1 MRKHFF
7 TLLFCCMAMIANAQI
22 ERPKLV
28 VGIIFDQMRWD
39 YLTYYYDQFGEG
51 GFKRLMAEG
60 FSCDNQMINYLPTV
74 TAIGH
79 SSNYTGSVPALHG
92 IAGNNF
98 YVGGKQVS
106 SCEDH
111 SVKTVGAKGATGE
124 ASPHH
129 LLATTIGDQLKIATD
144 YRSKVIGVAIKDR
157 AAILPAGHA
166 ADAAYWYDKASGRF
180 VTSTY
185 YMDKLPS
192 WVEQYN
198 KKNAVPGKDLKL
210 SNDGVTATFALA
222 EAAVKN
228 EQLGR
233 HDVPDML
240 CVSVSS
246 TDAIGHQY
254 GTRGKENHDVYM
266 QADKDLATFL
276 AALDEQVGKGNYLV
290 FMTADHGGAHNPN
303 LMKSHKIPA
312 GGWDSA
318 KAIDDAN
325 KALSQQFGTQG
336 KYISDIIDFR
346 LYIDHDFVAAHN
358 LDLDAV
364 KAAAIKELKKDPEA
378 EYVVDFEKIND
389 SSMPQFLRERAIN
402 GYFPGRTGDIMVVTH
417 PQVFAWRVA
426 DDYIGTTHGAWNPY
440 DAHIPLL
447 FMGWHIGHGNTY
459 QPTKIVD
466 MAPTVCALLGI
477 QMPNACIGTA
487 ILPVLESGCK
497 KQ

>member
-1 MRKHFF
+1 MKKH
-7 TLLFCCMAMIANAQI
+7 LIALFLCCVALVANAQI
-22 ERPKLV
+22 QRPKLV

-39 YLTYYYDQFGEG
+39 YLTYYYNQYGEG
-51 GFKRLMAEG
+51 GFKRVMAEG
-60 FSCDNQMINYLPTV
+60 FSCDNQMINYLPCV

-79 SSNYTGSVPALHG
+79 SSNYTGSVPAFHG

-98 YVGGKQVS
+98 YVDGKNVS

-111 SVKTVGAKGATGE
+111 SVKTVGAKGTTGE

-144 YRSKVIGVAIKDR
+144 YQSKVIGIAIKDR

-166 ADAAYWYDKASGRF
+166 ADAAYWYDKPSGRF
-180 VTSTY
+180 ITSSY

-192 WVEQYN
+192 WVERYN
-198 KKNAVPGKDLKL
+198 KQNAVPGKDLKL
-210 SNDGVTATFALA
+210 SDDGVTATFRLA
-222 EAAVKN
+222 EEAVKN

-233 HDVPDML
+233 HDNTDML
-240 CVSVSS
+240 CVSISS

-266 QADKDLATFL
+266 RSDKEL
-276 AALDEQVGKGNYLV
+276 AAFLNTLDEQVGKGNYLL
-290 FMTADHGGAHNPN
+290 FITADHGGAHNPN
-303 LMKSHKIPA
+303 VMKSHKIPA
-312 GGWDSA
+312 GGWDS
-318 KAIDDAN
+318 KAAIENAN
-325 KALSQQFGTQG
+325 KELSRQFGIEG

-346 LYIDHDFVAAHN
+346 LYLNRDLIDGNKLDF
-358 LDLDAV
+358 DAV

-378 EYVVDFEKIND
+378 EYVVDLERIATSN
-389 SSMPQFLRERAIN
+389 MPEFLRERTMN

-466 MAPTVCALLGI
+466 LAPTVCAMLGI
-477 QMPNACIGTA
+477 EMPNACIGNA
-487 ILPVLESGCK
+487 ILPVLESGK
-497 KQ
+497 